1 MKFCSTDIQKLL
13 DLLKEKRVRL
23 EGNILKVIEDGGDED
38 FAKYLEES
46 IELDNKNRKK
56 RLAITKD
63 IQSQNR
69 QLKEKSLQ
77 NEDLML
83 ELREALE
90 RAEEN
95 SNLVEKKNRELV
107 SWKEENE
114 KLQVNLKEALVKAE
128 TSKKQAEEDLD
139 VLQKKSQYE
148 LIGNIVKVALIV
160 IVGVAILSTGMY
172 IIAIISG
179 KETQIIG
186 STWSNMLGILL
197 TNAFSIVGT
206 ITGVKY
212 ADNARAK
219 PREKGGQ

>member
-1 MKFCSTDIQKLL
+1 MKFCSDDINKILL
-13 DLLKEKRVRL
+13 IAKEKNVRL
-23 EGNILKVIEDGGDED
+23 EGNILKIIEAED
-38 FAKYLEES
+38 NEEFAKYLTDS

-69 QLKEKSLQ
+69 QLKEKDQQ
-77 NEDLML
+77 NGDLMK
-83 ELREALE
+83 ELVDALQ

-95 SNLVEKKNRELV
+95 SKLVENKNRELV
-107 SWKEENE
+107 LWKEENE
-114 KLQVNLKEALVKAE
+114 KLQLDLKAALTAAE
-128 TSKKQAEEDLD
+128 TSKKQVEEDLEF
-139 VLQKKSQYE
+139 LQKKSQYE

-160 IVGVAILSTGMY
+160 IIGVAIISTVMY
-172 IIAIISG
+172 VIAIIAG
-179 KETQIIG
+179 RETQIIG

-212 ADNARAK
+212 ADNAR
-219 PREKGGQ
+219 EKSKSK

>member
-1 MKFCSTDIQKLL
+1 MKFCSDDINKILL
-13 DLLKEKRVRL
+13 IAKEKNVRL
-23 EGNILKVIEDGGDED
+23 EGNILKIIEAED
-38 FAKYLEES
+38 NEEFAKYLTDS

-69 QLKEKSLQ
+69 QLKEKDQQ
-77 NEDLML
+77 NGDLMK
-83 ELREALE
+83 ELVDALQ

-95 SNLVEKKNRELV
+95 SELVENKNRELV
-107 SWKEENE
+107 LWKEENE
-114 KLQVNLKEALVKAE
+114 KLQLDLKAALTAAE
-128 TSKKQAEEDLD
+128 TSKKQVEEDLEF
-139 VLQKKSQYE
+139 LQKKSQYE

-160 IVGVAILSTGMY
+160 IIGVAIISTVMY
-172 IIAIISG
+172 VIAIVAG
-179 KETQIIG
+179 RETQIIG

-212 ADNARAK
+212 ADNAREKSKAK
-219 PREKGGQ
+219 

>member
-46 IELDNKNRKK
+46 LDLDNKNRKK

-77 NEDLML
+77 NEDLMR

-107 SWKEENE
+107 SWK
-114 KLQVNLKEALVKAE
+114 
-128 TSKKQAEEDLD
+128 
-139 VLQKKSQYE
+139 
-148 LIGNIVKVALIV
+148 
-160 IVGVAILSTGMY
+160 
-172 IIAIISG
+172 
-179 KETQIIG
+179 
-186 STWSNMLGILL
+186 
-197 TNAFSIVGT
+197 SI
-206 ITGVKY
+206 
-212 ADNARAK
+212 
-219 PREKGGQ
+219 

>member
-1 MKFCSTDIQKLL
+1 MKFCSDDINKILL
-13 DLLKEKRVRL
+13 IAKEKNVRL
-23 EGNILKVIEDGGDED
+23 EGNILKIIEAED
-38 FAKYLEES
+38 NEEFAKYLTDS

-69 QLKEKSLQ
+69 QLKEKDQQ
-77 NEDLML
+77 NGDLMK
-83 ELREALE
+83 ELVDALQ

-95 SNLVEKKNRELV
+95 SKLVENKNRELV
-107 SWKEENE
+107 LWKEENE
-114 KLQVNLKEALVKAE
+114 KLQLDLKAALTAAE
-128 TSKKQAEEDLD
+128 TSKKQVEEDLEF
-139 VLQKKSQYE
+139 LQKKSQYE

-160 IVGVAILSTGMY
+160 IIGVAIISTVMY
-172 IIAIISG
+172 VIAIVAG
-179 KETQIIG
+179 RETQIIG

-212 ADNARAK
+212 ADNAR
-219 PREKGGQ
+219 EKSKSK

>member
-1 MKFCSTDIQKLL
+1 MKFCSDDINKILL
-13 DLLKEKRVRL
+13 IAKEKNVRL
-23 EGNILKVIEDGGDED
+23 EGNILKIIEAED
-38 FAKYLEES
+38 NEEFAKYLTDS

-69 QLKEKSLQ
+69 QLKEKDLQ
-77 NEDLML
+77 NGDLMK
-83 ELREALE
+83 ELVDALQ

-95 SNLVEKKNRELV
+95 SKLVENKNRELV
-107 SWKEENE
+107 LWKEENE
-114 KLQVNLKEALVKAE
+114 KLQLDLKAALIKAE
-128 TSKKQAEEDLD
+128 TSKKQVEEDLEF
-139 VLQKKSQYE
+139 LQKKSQYE

-160 IVGVAILSTGMY
+160 IIGVAIISTVMY
-172 IIAIISG
+172 VIAIVAG
-179 KETQIIG
+179 RETQIIG

-212 ADNARAK
+212 ADNAR
-219 PREKGGQ
+219 EKSKSK

>member
-1 MKFCSTDIQKLL
+1 MKFCSKDTQQLL
-13 DLLKEKRVRL
+13 DLFKEKKVRL
-23 EGNILKVIEDGGDED
+23 EGNILKVIEDEGNEE
-38 FAKYLEES
+38 FSEYLRES

-69 QLKEKSLQ
+69 QLKEKDLQ
-77 NEDLML
+77 NEDLMR
-83 ELREALE
+83 ELRDALQK
-90 RAEEN
+90 AEEN
-95 SNLVEKKNRELV
+95 SKLIENKNKELIT
-107 SWKEENE
+107 WKEENE
-114 KLQVNLKEALVKAE
+114 KLQANLKEALLKAE
-128 TSKKQAEEDLD
+128 ISKKQVEDDLD

-148 LIGNIVKVALIV
+148 LIENIVKVALIV
-160 IVGVAILSTGMY
+160 IVGVAILSTSMY

-179 KETQIIG
+179 RETQIIG

-219 PREKGGQ
+219 IKKKP

>member
-1 MKFCSTDIQKLL
+1 MKFCSDDINKILL
-13 DLLKEKRVRL
+13 IAKEKNVRL
-23 EGNILKVIEDGGDED
+23 EGNILKIIEAED
-38 FAKYLEES
+38 NEEFAKYLTDS

-69 QLKEKSLQ
+69 QLKEKDQQ
-77 NEDLML
+77 NGDLMK
-83 ELREALE
+83 ELVDALQ

-95 SNLVEKKNRELV
+95 SKLVENKNRELV
-107 SWKEENE
+107 LWKEENE
-114 KLQVNLKEALVKAE
+114 KLQQDLKAALTTAE
-128 TSKKQAEEDLD
+128 TSKKQVEEDLEF
-139 VLQKKSQYE
+139 LQKKSQYE

-160 IVGVAILSTGMY
+160 IIGVAIISTVMY
-172 IIAIISG
+172 VIAIIAG
-179 KETQIIG
+179 RETQIIG

-212 ADNARAK
+212 ADNAR
-219 PREKGGQ
+219 EKSKSK